1 VEIAGLVPVWALAL
15 IAFGVQFW
23 LFCLLPCWVN
33 KDADVIDPGNGGFDG
48 AVPVAEPVNRRHY
61 SP

>member
-1 VEIAGLVPVWALAL
+1 VETAGLVPLRALAL

-33 KDADVIDPGNGGFDG
+33 KDADVIEREDASFDG
-48 AVPVAEPVNRRHY
+48 ALPGAEPVNRRNY